1 MRVLAISG
9 SLRAQSHNTG
19 LLREAA
25 RLAPDGVTV
34 ELYEGLE
41 DLPPYNEDRD
51 TETPPREVMRLRDQI
66 AAADALLISTPEY
79 NGTVPGQLKHA
90 VDWAS
95 RPYGRS
101 AALWGKPIAVVGAST
116 SDYGAMWAQDHL
128 RKALGIAGGRV
139 LEAGLAVGRAAERF
153 DSRGHLN
160 DPETAERLQEL
171 VEEIVEHHQT
181 LALAA

>member
-9 SLRAQSHNTG
+9 SLRAQSNNTR

-25 RLAPDGVTV
+25 RLAPDGVSV

-51 TETPPREVMRLRDQI
+51 TETPPPEAVALRERV

-101 AALWGKPIAVVGAST
+101 AALWGKPTAVVGASA
-116 SDYGAMWAQDHL
+116 SDYGAMWAQEHL
-128 RKALGIAGGRV
+128 RKSLGIAGGRV
-139 LEAGLAVGRAAERF
+139 LDAGLALGRAAERF
-153 DSRGHLN
+153 DSGGRLN
-160 DPETAERLQEL
+160 DPEIAERLQAL
-171 VEEIVEHHQT
+171 VEELVEHHQT